1 MAGIFHVSPPDG
13 NHYVHLGGNEAL
25 LLDMDLSKRQV
36 KENRIIDAAIE
47 VLAETSFQ
55 NAKIED
61 IAKAAGIT
69 KVTLYSYFDS
79 KENLYLAIIYRAF
92 QALTQVFYATID
104 QHQESTGLESTK
116 AIFASFFNFCEKNF
130 LFSEAI
136 LDYFSLIRNL
146 SRNQNGSTPNVA
158 KSSYFNRIQD
168 LQNLPLKL
176 TVKEMERGKLDGS
189 VRPDIDCMLHTLQG
203 WTMVVGYI
211 KLLSATGKNEAPL
224 LNVNLKSLKS
234 LSLSFAEKAL
244 AN

>member
-1 MAGIFHVSPPDG
+1 M
-13 NHYVHLGGNEAL
+13 
-25 LLDMDLSKRQV
+25 
-36 KENRIIDAAIE
+36 
-47 VLAETSFQ
+47 
-55 NAKIED
+55 
-61 IAKAAGIT
+61 
-69 KVTLYSYFDS
+69 
-79 KENLYLAIIYRAF
+79 
-92 QALTQVFYATID
+92 
-104 QHQESTGLESTK
+104 
-116 AIFASFFNFCEKNF
+116 
-130 LFSEAI
+130 
-136 LDYFSLIRNL
+136 
-146 SRNQNGSTPNVA
+146 RNQNGSTPNVA